1 MRGDEPLLRD
11 QAVGAIR
18 SAVLGE
24 SAEEFNLDHLAGRG
38 LSPSALQDSVTTL
51 PVMAPRRL
59 VVVSE
64 FEPIGR
70 EAAREKLIDAMVD
83 VVREL
88 AGQEETVLLVTASK
102 ADARARWVKAFKS
115 PAARVECKAPEK
127 AHELV
132 NFVLEEARSQ
142 GLSIEKRAA
151 RQLAERIGSQLLAL
165 RGELTKVALLAGEG
179 NPISLD
185 HVEAATQDVSERASF
200 ELMDAIGTGRTG
212 AAVSEL
218 GTLLASGA
226 QAEQLLG
233 NMASHFR
240 KMARLRAGEPMKGN
254 EWYLNK
260 LESQSRRYGQRGL
273 RVCLDRIHE
282 ADGALKGLGSIS
294 KEMTLESL
302 VIDLCR

>member
-1 MRGDEPLLRD
+1 M
-11 QAVGAIR
+11 GAIR
-18 SAVLGE
+18 RAVLGE
-24 SAEEFNLDHLAGRG
+24 SAEEFNLDHLAGKG

-51 PVMAPRRL
+51 PVMAARRL
-59 VVVSE
+59 VIVSE
-64 FEPIGR
+64 FEPSGR
-70 EAAREKLIDAMVD
+70 EAAREKLANAMIE
-83 VVREL
+83 VVGEL
-88 AGQEETVLLVTASK
+88 ADQKETVLLVTASN
-102 ADARARWVKAFKS
+102 ADARARWVKAFKA

-179 NPISLD
+179 NPISLE
-185 HVEAATQDVSERASF
+185 HVEAASQNVSERASF
-200 ELMDAIGTGRTG
+200 DLMDAIGTGRTG

-240 KMARLRAGEPMKGN
+240 KMARLRAGERMQGN
-254 EWYLNK
+254 DWYLSK
-260 LESQSRRYGQRGL
+260 LETQSQRYGQRGL

-282 ADGALKGLGSIS
+282 ADGALKGIGSIS

>member
-1 MRGDEPLLRD
+1 AAIR
-11 QAVGAIR
+11 QAVLA
-18 SAVLGE
+18 E
-24 SAEEFNLDHLAGRG
+24 SAEEFNLDHLAGKG

-51 PVMAPRRL
+51 PVMASRRL
-59 VVVSE
+59 VIVSE
-64 FEPIGR
+64 FELSGP
-70 EAAREKLIDAMVD
+70 EAAREKLAKAMID
-83 VVREL
+83 VVGGL
-88 AGQEETVLLVTASK
+88 AEQEETVLLVTASK
-102 ADARARWVKAFKS
+102 ADLRARWVKAFKA
-115 PAARVECKAPEK
+115 PATRVECEAPK
-127 AHELV
+127 RIPELV
-132 NFVLEEARSQ
+132 SFVLEEARSQ

-185 HVEAATQDVSERASF
+185 HVTAASQDVSERASF
-200 ELMDAIGTGRTG
+200 VLMDAIGTGRTG

-218 GTLLASGA
+218 GSLLASGA
-226 QAEQLLG
+226 AAEQLLG

-240 KMARLRAGEPMKGN
+240 KMARLRAGEKMQGN

-260 LESQSRRYGQRGL
+260 LESQARRYGQRDL

-282 ADGALKGLGSIS
+282 ADGALKGIGSLS